1 MQELKKKLSENL
13 KKIEI
18 WKRIRFLII
27 VLAIA
32 LFACHPYLNKMVIY
46 SHDIGYHLNRIN
58 EICKQLIMGNFPATI
73 HTELVNGLGY
83 ANSLFYPELFLYI
96 PAMLIYF
103 LKIDLLTSYKFF
115 IVIITFFTF
124 LSMYY
129 SSILIFKKKQ
139 IAWLSALLYTFSLYR
154 LTDIYVRGAL
164 GEILALVFFPLII
177 SGLYEII
184 FGENKRWWVVVIG
197 LFGLANSHILSFV
210 MAIPIILILCL
221 ANIDKIFKDKNILK
235 HLFIAAIVAII
246 TTIGFF
252 GPLIEQKCNDKFFVD
267 EQTIDEPSDLKERAT
282 SIDLALRN
290 QLKMGDGINGNY
302 TDETLSEGVG
312 IILLMLPIL
321 ILFKK
326 GISYKNNR
334 FEIQILVIAFITYMI
349 STKLFPWEKIE
360 FLTIIQFP
368 FRLNIIPTTLLA
380 LVAADAFY
388 NFMREKNDTTTLL
401 TIVILLITA
410 SQLDGF
416 DINSRNEPIEQLLTN
431 NYGFGEYLPE
441 GMKLD
446 DLDLYEINN
455 KENKIEFSRTG
466 NTITFYYESSSSNDQ
481 INIPLTYYKGYIA
494 YIENN
499 DGKHDLTVSK
509 NTENGHVLVL
519 ADKSIS
525 GTITVK
531 YKMTYVQKICYSIS
545 AISVCVLGIYIILNI
560 RKKDW

>member
-184 FGENKRWWVVVIG
+184 FGENKSWWVVVIG

-560 RKKDW
+560 RKKD